1 VAETIG
7 AKSGMIVMTVLELGM
22 VWNIQQSM
30 LFIEEI
36 NVKEVDM
43 RRT

>member
-1 VAETIG
+1 VAENIG